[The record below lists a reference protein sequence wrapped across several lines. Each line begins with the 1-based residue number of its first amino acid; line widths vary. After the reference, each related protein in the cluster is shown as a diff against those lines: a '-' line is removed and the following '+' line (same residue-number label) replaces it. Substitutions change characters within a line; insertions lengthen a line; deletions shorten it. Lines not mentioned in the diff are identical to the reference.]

1 MKKKLATLLLA
12 TTTLVTSIQTPV
24 VVSAQNIDAQ
34 IQSAQQKVNQLS
46 SQLSQAETLLN
57 QITQDVQAAEQ
68 KSAELQ
74 RVMAESQEKVQTL
87 NTEIEHLQV
96 VIEKRT
102 EKLKTQARAEQ
113 TGNHVENYL
122 GVILNS
128 KSVVEAFE
136 RFSAIAELVFAGS
149 QAREQQ
155 VKDKE
160 AVEVKKSEVETAL
173 VKQGEDAAVLSQLQN
188 DLAVKRLEQESVV
201 KQVAIEK
208 TSAESDKQVLQQQKA
223 EADRKLEEAR
233 KAEAARVAAVQQA
246 KAAIVSPKAVRGTHQ
261 PGQATVVST
270 SPAVTKAE
278 EVSKVP
284 AVETKAPVA
293 TPAVAKAEAAKPAAT
308 PTVAPAAAPAAT
320 PTPAPASGKGAA
332 ILSAAMAQLGVMQDC
347 TMLVTNALRAVG
359 INFHDW
365 PAGYLSLGTVVPAS
379 QAQPGDIVYY
389 ANGGMGLAHIG
400 VYAGNG
406 KAVHGGWNGNQT
418 VVATAYVGSG
428 PVFIRVR

>member
-12 TTTLVTSIQTPV
+12 TTTLVTSIQAPV

-46 SQLSQAETLLN
+46 SQLSKAEELLN

-68 KSAELQ
+68 KTAELQ
-74 RVMAESQEKVQTL
+74 RAMAESQEKVQAL
-87 NTEIEHLQV
+87 NAEIDHLQV

-113 TGNHVENYL
+113 TGNHVDNYL
-122 GVILNS
+122 GVILDS
-128 KSVVEAFE
+128 ESVVEAFE
-136 RFSAIAELVFAGS
+136 RISAIAELVFAGS

-160 AVEVKKSEVETAL
+160 AVEVKKNEIETTL
-173 VKQGEDAAVLSQLQN
+173 VKQGEDAAALSQLQN
-188 DLAVKRLEQESVV
+188 DLSVKRLEQESVV

-208 TSAESDKQVLQQQKA
+208 STAESDKQVLQQEKA
-223 EADRKLEEAR
+223 EADRKLEAAR
-233 KAEAARVAAVQQA
+233 QAEAARVAAVKQA
-246 KAAIVSPKAVRGTHQ
+246 KAAIVTTTAVRGTHQ

-278 EVSKVP
+278 EVSKIP
-284 AVETKAPVA
+284 AVETKAPI
-293 TPAVAKAEAAKPAAT
+293 AT
-308 PTVAPAAAPAAT
+308 PTVAKPEAAKAQATPAAAPV
-320 PTPAPASGKGAA
+320 SGKGSA

-347 TMLVTNALRAVG
+347 TMLVTNALKSVG

-379 QAQPGDIVYY
+379 EAQPGDIVYY

-418 VVATAYVGSG
+418 VVASAYVGSG